1 MAHQH
6 SPTHAH
12 QNTHSIRFAFFLNLI
27 FTLIEI
33 TGGIWTNS
41 VAILSDALHD
51 LGDSLSLG
59 LAWYLEKYSQKGKD
73 KKYSYG
79 YRRFSMLGALVNT
92 IVLIVGSLIIL
103 SEAIPR
109 IIRPEQ
115 ANAKCMALLAAGGIL
130 VNGIAAL
137 RVSRSKSLNA
147 RMVAW
152 HLLEDLLGW
161 IAVLV
166 VSIVLLFKAIYI
178 LDPILSVLITIYV
191 LYNVVCNLKKTLV
204 LFMQAVPEGIDVS
217 ALEDKILAIDKVRS
231 IHHLHVWSLDG
242 EHHVLTIHVVIESK
256 STIEDVQ
263 RVRKEINALMEEMD
277 FEHTAIQVECE
288 DETCLMKEIES

>member
-6 SPTHAH
+6 YHTHTH
-12 QNTHSIRFAFFLNLI
+12 QNTRSIRFAFFLNLI

-51 LGDSLSLG
+51 LGDSFSLG

-79 YRRFSMLGALVNT
+79 YRRFSILGALVNT

-115 ANAKCMALLAAGGIL
+115 ADAKGMALLAAGGIL

-152 HLLEDLLGW
+152 HLLEDFLGW

-178 LDPILSVLITIYV
+178 LDPILSVLITTYV
-191 LYNVVCNLKKTLV
+191 LYNVVRNLKKTLV

-242 EHHVLTIHVVIESK
+242 EHHVLTTHVVIGSE

-263 RVRKEINALMEEMD
+263 RVRKEINALMAEMD

-288 DETCLMKEIES
+288 DEACEMKEIEC

>member
-6 SPTHAH
+6 SHTPAH
-12 QNTHSIRFAFFLNLI
+12 QNTRSILFAFFLNLI

-115 ANAKCMALLAAGGIL
+115 ADAKGMALLAVGGIL

-137 RVSRSKSLNA
+137 RVSKSKSLNA

-152 HLLEDLLGW
+152 HLFEDLLGW

-166 VSIVLLFKAIYI
+166 VSIVLLFRAIYI

-217 ALEDKILAIDKVRS
+217 ALEVKILAIDKVRS

-256 STIEDVQ
+256 STLEDVQ

>member
-1 MAHQH
+1 
-6 SPTHAH
+6 
-12 QNTHSIRFAFFLNLI
+12 
-27 FTLIEI
+27 
-33 TGGIWTNS
+33 
-41 VAILSDALHD
+41 
-51 LGDSLSLG
+51 
-59 LAWYLEKYSQKGKD
+59 
-73 KKYSYG
+73 
-79 YRRFSMLGALVNT
+79 
-92 IVLIVGSLIIL
+92 
-103 SEAIPR
+103 
-109 IIRPEQ
+109 
-115 ANAKCMALLAAGGIL
+115 
-130 VNGIAAL
+130 
-137 RVSRSKSLNA
+137 
-147 RMVAW
+147 MVAW

>member
-1 MAHQH
+1 MAHQQSH
-6 SPTHAH
+6 PHAH
-12 QNTHSIRFAFFLNLI
+12 QNTRSIRFAFFLNLT

-59 LAWYLEKYSQKGKD
+59 LAWYLEKYSQKGTD

-79 YRRFSMLGALVNT
+79 YRRFSMLGALANT
-92 IVLIVGSLIIL
+92 IILIVGSLIIL

-115 ANAKCMALLAAGGIL
+115 ANAKGMALLAAGGIL

-166 VSIVLLFKAIYI
+166 VSIVLLFKEIYI
-178 LDPILSVLITIYV
+178 LDPILSVLITTYV
-191 LYNVVCNLKKTLV
+191 LYNVVRNLKKTLV

-217 ALEDKILAIDKVRS
+217 TLEDKILAIDKVRS

-242 EHHVLTIHVVIESK
+242 EHHVLTTHVVIESE

-263 RVRKEINALMEEMD
+263 RVRKEINALMEGMD
-277 FEHTAIQVECE
+277 FEHTAIEVECE
-288 DETCLMKEIES
+288 DEACRMKEI

>member
-1 MAHQH
+1 MAHPH
-6 SPTHAH
+6 SHTHAL
-12 QNTHSIRFAFFLNLI
+12 QNTRNIRFAFFLNLI

-33 TGGIWTNS
+33 AGGIWTNS

-59 LAWYLEKYSQKGKD
+59 FAWYLEKYSQKEKD

-79 YRRFSMLGALVNT
+79 YRRFSMLGALINT
-92 IVLIVGSLIIL
+92 IILIVGSLIIL

-115 ANAKCMALLAAGGIL
+115 SSAKGMALLALGGIL

-166 VSIVLLFKAIYI
+166 VSIVLLFKKIYI
-178 LDPILSVLITIYV
+178 LDPILSLLITIYV
-191 LYNVVCNLKKTLV
+191 LYNVVRNLNKTLV

-217 ALEDKILAIDKVRS
+217 ALEANILAIDKVRS

-242 EHHVLTIHVVIESK
+242 EHNVLTAHVVIESE
-256 STIEDVQ
+256 STIADVQ
-263 RVRKEINALMEEMD
+263 RVRKEINALMEGMV

-288 DETCLMKEIES
+288 DEVCRMKEMES

>member
-1 MAHQH
+1 MAHQQSH
-6 SPTHAH
+6 PHAH
-12 QNTHSIRFAFFLNLI
+12 QNTRSIQFAFFLNLT

-59 LAWYLEKYSQKGKD
+59 LAWYLEKYSQKEKD

-79 YRRFSMLGALVNT
+79 YRRFSMLGALANT
-92 IVLIVGSLIIL
+92 IILIVGSLIIL

-115 ANAKCMALLAAGGIL
+115 ADAKGMALLAVGGIL

-166 VSIVLLFKAIYI
+166 VSIVLLFKEIYI
-178 LDPILSVLITIYV
+178 LDPILSVLITTYV
-191 LYNVVCNLKKTLV
+191 LYNVVRNLKKTLV

-217 ALEDKILAIDKVRS
+217 TLEDKILAIDKVRS

-242 EHHVLTIHVVIESK
+242 EHHVLTTHVVIESE

-263 RVRKEINALMEEMD
+263 RVRKEINALMEGMD
-277 FEHTAIQVECE
+277 FEHTAIEVECE
-288 DETCLMKEIES
+288 DEACRMKKI

>member
-1 MAHQH
+1 MAHQQSH
-6 SPTHAH
+6 PHAH
-12 QNTHSIRFAFFLNLI
+12 QNTRSIRFAFFINLT

-59 LAWYLEKYSQKGKD
+59 LAWYLEKYSQKEKD

-79 YRRFSMLGALVNT
+79 YRRFSMLGALANT
-92 IVLIVGSLIIL
+92 IILIVGSLIIL

-115 ANAKCMALLAAGGIL
+115 ADAKGMALLAVGGIL

-166 VSIVLLFKAIYI
+166 VSIVLLFKEIYI
-178 LDPILSVLITIYV
+178 LDPILSVLITTYV
-191 LYNVVCNLKKTLV
+191 LYNVVRNLKKTLV

-217 ALEDKILAIDKVRS
+217 TLEDKILAIDKVRS

-242 EHHVLTIHVVIESK
+242 EHHVLTTHVVIESE

-263 RVRKEINALMEEMD
+263 RVRKEINALMEGMD
-277 FEHTAIQVECE
+277 FEHTAIEVECE
-288 DETCLMKEIES
+288 DEACRMKEIES

>member
-1 MAHQH
+1 MAHQQSH
-6 SPTHAH
+6 PHAH
-12 QNTHSIRFAFFLNLI
+12 QNTRSIRFAFFLNLT

-59 LAWYLEKYSQKGKD
+59 LAWYLEKYSQKEKD

-79 YRRFSMLGALVNT
+79 YRRFSMLGALANT
-92 IVLIVGSLIIL
+92 IILIVGSLIIL

-115 ANAKCMALLAAGGIL
+115 ADAKGMALLAVGGIL

-166 VSIVLLFKAIYI
+166 VSIVLLFKEIYI
-178 LDPILSVLITIYV
+178 LDPILSVLITTYV
-191 LYNVVCNLKKTLV
+191 LYNVVRNLKKTLV

-217 ALEDKILAIDKVRS
+217 TLENKILAIDKIRS

-242 EHHVLTIHVVIESK
+242 EHHVLTTHVVIESE

-263 RVRKEINALMEEMD
+263 RVRKEINALMEGMD
-277 FEHTAIQVECE
+277 FEHTAIEVECE
-288 DETCLMKEIES
+288 DEACRMKEI

>member
-1 MAHQH
+1 MSYQH
-6 SPTHAH
+6 SHTQAL
-12 QNTHSIRFAFFLNLI
+12 QNTRNIRFVFLLNLI

-59 LAWYLEKYSQKGKD
+59 LAWYLEKYSQKERNE
-73 KKYSYG
+73 KYSYG
-79 YRRFSMLGALVNT
+79 YRRFSMLGALINT
-92 IVLIVGSLIIL
+92 IILIIGSLIIL

-109 IIRPEQ
+109 IMRPEQ
-115 ANAKCMALLAAGGIL
+115 ADANGMALLAIGGIL

-137 RVSRSKSLNA
+137 RLSKDRSLNA

-152 HLLEDLLGW
+152 HLLEDVLGW
-161 IAVLV
+161 IAVLIV
-166 VSIVLLFKAIYI
+166 GIVLIFKKIYI
-178 LDPILSVLITIYV
+178 LDPILSVLITSYV
-191 LYNVVCNLKKTLV
+191 LFNVVRNLNKTLV

-217 ALEDKILAIDKVRS
+217 ALEANILAIEKVKS
-231 IHHLHVWSLDG
+231 IHHLHIWSLDG
-242 EHHVLTIHVVIESK
+242 EHNVLTIHVVIGSE
-256 STIEDVQ
+256 STIADVQ
-263 RVRKEINALMEEMD
+263 RVRKEINALMEGMD

-288 DETCLMKEIES
+288 DEACQMKDIEG

>member
-1 MAHQH
+1 MAYKH
-6 SPTHAH
+6 SHTHPL
-12 QNTHSIRFAFFLNLI
+12 QNTRNIRFVFFLNLI

-33 TGGIWTNS
+33 AGGIWTNS

-59 LAWYLEKYSQKGKD
+59 LAWYLEKYSQKEKD

-79 YRRFSMLGALVNT
+79 YRRFSMLGALINT
-92 IVLIVGSLIIL
+92 IILIVGSLIIL

-115 ANAKCMALLAAGGIL
+115 ADANGMALLALGGIL

-137 RVSRSKSLNA
+137 RLSKSRSLNA

-152 HLLEDLLGW
+152 HLLEDVLGW
-161 IAVLV
+161 IAVL
-166 VSIVLLFKAIYI
+166 IVGIILIFKKIYI
-178 LDPILSVLITIYV
+178 LDPILSVLITSYV
-191 LYNVVCNLKKTLV
+191 LFNVVRNLNKTLV

-217 ALEDKILAIDKVRS
+217 ALEANILAIEKVKS

-242 EHHVLTIHVVIESK
+242 EHNVLTSHVVIESE
-256 STIEDVQ
+256 STIADVQ
-263 RVRKEINALMEEMD
+263 RVRKEINALVAGMD

-288 DETCLMKEIES
+288 GEACRMKEIES

>member
-1 MAHQH
+1 MAHQQSH
-6 SPTHAH
+6 PHAH
-12 QNTHSIRFAFFLNLI
+12 QNTRSIRFAFFLNLI

-51 LGDSLSLG
+51 LGDSLTLG
-59 LAWYLEKYSQKGKD
+59 LTWNLEKYSQKGKD

-79 YRRFSMLGALVNT
+79 YIRFSMLGALVNT

-115 ANAKCMALLAAGGIL
+115 ADAKGMALLAVGGIL

-137 RVSRSKSLNA
+137 RVSKSKSLNA

-152 HLLEDLLGW
+152 HLFEDLLGW

-166 VSIVLLFKAIYI
+166 VSIVLLFRAIYI

-217 ALEDKILAIDKVRS
+217 VLEDKIMAIDKVRS

-256 STIEDVQ
+256 STLEDVQ